1 MKKIEEFLESISF
14 DKRLYK
20 YDIQGSIAHAKMLT
34 KCKIITDSEGKRIV
48 KALKEIEK
56 EIKTGKFK
64 FNLSL
69 EDIHTHI
76 EKRLIEKI
84 GDIGAKLHTARSRN
98 DQVSLDMRLFL
109 RDEIKEIAKLIRNLQ
124 KSILKVAERNIDAIM
139 PGYTHLQH
147 AQPILFSHWIM
158 TYFFMLDRDW
168 ERLLNTFDRVNVS
181 PLGAAALAG
190 TSYPTDREY
199 TARLLDFS
207 KVVQSSMDAVSDR
220 DFIIEFLADAS
231 LIMMHLSRLSEELI
245 LFSSKEFGFIELAD
259 PFTTGSSIMPQ
270 KRNPD
275 VCELIRGKTG
285 RVYGNLMSLL
295 TTMKSLPLAYNRD
308 MQEDKIPL
316 FGTVDTLK
324 GSLSL
329 YAKMLDTVKID
340 KKKMLASL
348 EGDFSMATDLADYLV
363 RKGLPFRKAHQIV
376 SKLVKETIKKKKDLD
391 DLTLKEFKTYSK
403 LFGRDVFDTIKVK
416 AGIAA
421 RKSLGGTAK
430 ESVKRLIAQGKE
442 IVRKA

>member
-1 MKKIEEFLESISF
+1 MKKIEEFLESVSF

-20 YDIQGSIAHAKMLT
+20 YDIQGSIAHTKMLA
-34 KCKIITDSEGKRIV
+34 KCKIIADSEGKKIV

-56 EIKTGKFK
+56 EIKSGKLK
-64 FNLSL
+64 FDPSL
-69 EDIHTHI
+69 EDIHTHM

-84 GDIGAKLHTARSRN
+84 GDIGAKLHTGRSRN

-109 RDEIKEIAKLIRNLQ
+109 RDKINEVAKLIRNLQ
-124 KSILKVAERNIDAIM
+124 KSILKVAEKNIDAIM

-158 TYFFMLDRDW
+158 AYFFMFDRDW

-190 TSYPTDREY
+190 TSHAIDREY
-199 TARLLDFS
+199 TARLLGFP
-207 KVVQSSMDAVSDR
+207 KVVPSSMDAVSDR

-231 LIMMHLSRLSEELI
+231 LIMMHFSRLSEELI
-245 LFSSKEFGFIELAD
+245 LFSSKEFGFIKLDEA
-259 PFTTGSSIMPQ
+259 FTTGSSIMPQ

-275 VCELIRGKTG
+275 VCELVRGKTG

-308 MQEDKIPL
+308 MQEDKVPL
-316 FGTVDTLK
+316 FDTVDTLK
-324 GSLSL
+324 SSLSL
-329 YAKMLDTVKID
+329 SAQMLDTMKLN
-340 KKKMLASL
+340 KKRMLASL
-348 EGDFSMATDLADYLV
+348 GGDFSMATDLADYLV
-363 RKGLPFRKAHQIV
+363 KKGMPFRKAHQIV
-376 SKLVKETIKKKKDLD
+376 SKLVKETAKKKKGLNT
-391 DLTLKEFKTYSK
+391 LTLKEFKIYSK
-403 LFGRDVFDTIKVK
+403 LFNRDIFKTIKIE

-442 IVRKA
+442 ILKK